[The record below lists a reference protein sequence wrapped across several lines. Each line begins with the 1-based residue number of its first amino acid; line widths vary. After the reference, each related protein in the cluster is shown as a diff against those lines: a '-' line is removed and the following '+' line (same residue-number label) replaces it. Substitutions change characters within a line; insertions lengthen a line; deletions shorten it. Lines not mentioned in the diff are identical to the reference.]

1 MSTRKEKEVN
11 FELIYLTILKECFDL
26 EYETLKDKM
35 QIPYDINKIARD
47 FVFLFF
53 FIGNDFLPRIFAYNI
68 REKSIEKLIEGFKD
82 YLVSCQAYITDGD
95 DLNLTELLRLLG
107 EVGKF

>member
-1 MSTRKEKEVN
+1 
-11 FELIYLTILKECFDL
+11 
-26 EYETLKDKM
+26 M
-35 QIPYDINKIARD
+35 QIEYSIDKIARD

-53 FIGNDFLPRIFAYNI
+53 FIGNDFLPRIYAYNI
-68 REKSIEKLIEGFKD
+68 REKSIEKLIHGFKE
-82 YLVSCQAYITDGD
+82 YLITAQAYITDGS